1 VAINKGEIKI
11 TGSDNVICGYFLHD
25 LNIIRK
31 ASSRTGNTMLHN
43 PAYDSFRKS
52 TGRLKEASPVAAA
65 LYHQLPVE
73 LKQFTLYRQLTGETI
88 KMLKEGMDKTL
99 IIKLLYK
106 QYIEPRLLHPENYP
120 PVELRVKRHRTRG
133 IHIYAGRHKEFPVF
147 QTWKVPE
154 SKDKNATMLSSPPK
168 DHPPL

>member
-1 VAINKGEIKI
+1 MAINKGEIKI
-11 TGSDNVICGYFLHD
+11 TGSDDVICGYFLHD

-31 ASSRTGNTMLHN
+31 ASSRTGDTMRHN
-43 PAYDSFRKS
+43 AAYDSFRKS
-52 TGRLKEASPVAAA
+52 AGRLKDASPVAAV
-65 LYHQLPVE
+65 LYHQLPKH

-99 IIKLLYK
+99 ITELLYK
-106 QYIEPRLLHPENYP
+106 HHIEPRLLHPENYP
-120 PVELRVKRHRTRG
+120 PLELKLNRQRTRG
-133 IHIYAGRHKEFPVF
+133 KHVYAGRLKDFPDF

-154 SKDKNATMLSSPPK
+154 LEDKNATPPSTSPK